1 MHIPHFSRRKL
12 KKLKNKYNRYSFWGH
27 LLPVFGKREQVYL
40 SHRIKKTEKLNNYI
54 WKGLENTTNP
64 NLQAI
69 SAMMSMFP
77 EAKKMM
83 TAMMGLGL

>member
-40 SHRIKKTEKLNNYI
+40 SYRIKDMKKLNNFI
-54 WKGLENTTNP
+54 LEEFENTTNP
-64 NLQAI
+64 KLQVI

-77 EAKKMM
+77 EAKKIM
-83 TAMMGLGL
+83 TAMMGFGF